1 MSMAQEPASERRQ
14 HCRYTFINEVS
25 GERLTP
31 VPAGPLKIAISNISR
46 GGLMLHTNF
55 GFFLSPGY
63 QVRLTFPNGHKG
75 VETNVLV
82 KVVWMRHH
90 GLLNSVGRWAL
101 GVVFEADQDEK
112 AKLLCKMAEAQWNG
126 SDD

>member
-1 MSMAQEPASERRQ
+1 MSMAQEPAGERRRDR
-14 HCRYTFINEVS
+14 RYTFINEVS

-31 VPAGPLKIAISNISR
+31 VPAGPLKIEISNISR
-46 GGLMLHTNF
+46 SGLMLHTNF

-63 QVRLTFPNGHKG
+63 QVRLTFANGHKG

-101 GVVFEADQDEK
+101 GVKYEPDQDDK
-112 AKLLCKMAEAQWNG
+112 AERLCKLAEGQWNG